1 MSGHPDLNG
10 IDQAVVLEAFAE
22 HLLLGAAE
30 FVICHHLAQAL
41 DANSPWF
48 LDTATMASDLV
59 RDLQRATNQETP

>member
-1 MSGHPDLNG
+1 MSDLNG

-30 FVICHHLAQAL
+30 FVVCHHLAQAL

-48 LDTATMASDLV
+48 LETAVMASDLV
-59 RDLQRATNQETP
+59 RDLHRAITKETP

>member
-1 MSGHPDLNG
+1 MTGPDLSS
-10 IDQAVVLEAFAE
+10 IDHDVLVEALVE

-48 LDTATMASDLV
+48 LDTAVMASDLV
-59 RDLQRATNQETP
+59 RDLQRATNQENP

>member
-1 MSGHPDLNG
+1 MTGPDLSS
-10 IDQAVVLEAFAE
+10 IDHDVLVEAFVE

-48 LDTATMASDLV
+48 LDTAVMASDLV
-59 RDLQRATNQETP
+59 RDLQRATNQENP